1 MEEGVEKMQE
11 TEVGGERMYILAFIM
26 SILGI
31 SEKAQW
37 VEVLAAKPKDLSSV
51 PEPQVEVEN

>member
-1 MEEGVEKMQE
+1 
-11 TEVGGERMYILAFIM
+11 MYILAFIV

-31 SEKAQW
+31 SGKAQW
-37 VEVLAAKPKDLSSV
+37 VEVLAAKPKNLSSV